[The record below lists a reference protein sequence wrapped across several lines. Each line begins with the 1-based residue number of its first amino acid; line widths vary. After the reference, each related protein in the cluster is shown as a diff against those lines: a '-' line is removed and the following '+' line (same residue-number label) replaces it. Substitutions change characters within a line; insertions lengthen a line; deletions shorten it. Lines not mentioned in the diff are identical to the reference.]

1 MKQLF
6 TTLLLL
12 LTLSPVIAQE
22 VQYITPPMIREKAYT
37 IELKDIVATKED
49 FKFAF
54 TIENKTSDKYLVF
67 ELSKIT
73 VAFSDQDVYYP
84 KNDEIIVVDPNDKV
98 RRTVKIVGNG
108 DFFRNKIQ
116 VEFPK
121 VLVNDQETALENP
134 ADLTTAADQS
144 APLNG
149 IGNLTVSGLAWKKD
163 SWSGELLMK
172 TNSFEGMLLL
182 DITKITGKSSTALP
196 VEFKRDKVGK
206 IALISDDKFKSKFS
220 IADIGQTMSGIDL
233 SKAFKLYSLK
243 EIDVPQITIKK
254 AGYVEPDPT
263 VNTNTNLCTSY
274 EKLNNLPVKV
284 MIFNPNG
291 VCFKLAT
298 NGKII
303 NPENSSNVTFDTE
316 YGTNILTLT
325 LSNGQTVTDKIFPG
339 EGHVYLAFEL
349 IYRKGEYKL
358 QRKLDLSGDA
368 RKTLNDIDNKIK
380 GTSLCKDELLL
391 DTEHIEQIKEIT
403 VIRITSD
410 YIIYQDCTSSSEKSI
425 SKRQVLSI
433 RYANGYYDKFDY
445 PNDQQFQQNLDLRR
459 TDAEVIEL
467 RNSSKTSSSVTYS
480 RTKRY

>member
-6 TTLLLL
+6 TTLLIL
-12 LTLSPVIAQE
+12 LTFSPVIAQE
-22 VQYITPPMIREKAYT
+22 VQYITPPIIREKAYT
-37 IELKDIVATKED
+37 IEVKDIVATKED
-49 FKFAF
+49 FKFSF

-84 KNDEIIVVDPNDKV
+84 RNDEIIVVDPNDKV

-121 VLVNDQETALENP
+121 VLVNDQETTLENP

-144 APLNG
+144 AAING
-149 IGNLTVSGLAWKKD
+149 IGNLSISGLAWKKD

-196 VEFKRDKVGK
+196 IEFKRDKVGK
-206 IALISDDKFKSKFS
+206 IALISNDKFKSKFS

-254 AGYVEPDPT
+254 VGYVEPDPT
-263 VNTNTNLCTSY
+263 VNTNVNLCPAF
-274 EKLNNLPVKV
+274 EKINNLPVKV
-284 MIFNPNG
+284 VIFNTNG
-291 VCFKLAT
+291 ICFKLAA

-325 LSNGQTVTDKIFPG
+325 LSNGQTITDKIYPG
-339 EGHVYLAFEL
+339 EGHVYLSFEL
-349 IYRKGEYKL
+349 INRKGEYKL
-358 QRKLDLSGDA
+358 QRKFDLSGDA
-368 RKTLNDIDNKIK
+368 RKALPDTDNKVK
-380 GTSLCKDELLL
+380 STSLCKDEIML
-391 DTEHIEQIKEIT
+391 DKEQTELIREVTI
-403 VIRITSD
+403 IRITSD
-410 YIIYQDCTSSSEKSI
+410 YIVYQDCRSNEEKTI
-425 SKRQVLSI
+425 NKWEVLAI
-433 RYANGYYDKFDY
+433 QYANGYYDKFDY
-445 PNDQQFQQNLDLRR
+445 PDNTQTKQNLNLTRR
-459 TDAEVIEL
+459 DAEVIEL
-467 RNSSKTSSSVTYS
+467 RNSSRTSSSVVYG
-480 RTKRY
+480 RTRR